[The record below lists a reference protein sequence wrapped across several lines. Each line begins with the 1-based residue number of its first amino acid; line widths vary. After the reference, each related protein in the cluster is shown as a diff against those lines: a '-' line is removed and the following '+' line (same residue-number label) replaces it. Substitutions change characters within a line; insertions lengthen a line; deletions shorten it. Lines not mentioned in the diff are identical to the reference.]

1 MKPLFDELKFF
12 LRENDLSNELIKK
25 KWVKISTL
33 DNMVKTYRP
42 RGDRKS

>member
-25 KWVKISTL
+25 KMGKNF
-33 DNMVKTYRP
+33 DFRQY
-42 RGDRKS
+42 G